1 MSANT
6 YTIWWFVCSLEIQ
19 LLDIF
24 IFVKVEFHS
33 KSFRLSM
40 AFLKIS
46 FIEISLWLIKCHLG
60 IIEFYFQIR
69 NFFVSSQCSE
79 FNQKLILN
87 DSSLNWNFVLKFPTK
102 NTVVPR
108 SYATPNYAIFAAMLF
123 WIGSKK
129 NLS

>member
-1 MSANT
+1 
-6 YTIWWFVCSLEIQ
+6 
-19 LLDIF
+19 
-24 IFVKVEFHS
+24 
-33 KSFRLSM
+33 M

-108 SYATPNYAIFAAMLF
+108 SYATPNYAILNWVQKKLELSYFLLF
-123 WIGSKK
+123 PPRYATPYVLEEKIV
-129 NLS
+129 